1 MSGPS
6 EIIRSD
12 RHAIIRERTDG
23 PFLAALRVL
32 IWIFTIVLAL
42 PFVGLLLYA
51 SLHPAIAALSIVV
64 LLLTALGTLLAA
76 FGRAEWLLRRLVFL
90 LCIIV
95 AVRAVGLGSEGIGL
109 AAGLVLLAAGGAAL
123 GLGGLSMARWVGR
136 SYAITIQALT
146 VLLLWVCG
154 SVWWLNDGS
163 LFGPVG
169 VFVAG
174 FALAYAISD
183 ELDEAEM
190 G

>member
-6 EIIRSD
+6 KLRPSD
-12 RHAIIRERTDG
+12 RHAIIREGIDG
-23 PFLAALRVL
+23 QFLAVLRIL
-32 IWIFTIVLAL
+32 TWIGTIVLAL

-51 SLHPAIAALSIVV
+51 SLHPAIAALSVVV
-64 LLLTALGTLLAA
+64 LSLTALGTLLAA
-76 FGRAEWLLRRLVFL
+76 FGRAEWLLRRLIFL
-90 LCIIV
+90 LSFVV
-95 AVRAVGLGSEGIGL
+95 ALRAAGTGFEDIRL
-109 AAGLVLLAAGGAAL
+109 AIGLVLLAVGGAAVGIGAL
-123 GLGGLSMARWVGR
+123 DAARWVGR
-136 SYAITIQALT
+136 SYVITLQALM

-169 VFVAG
+169 VFIAG

-183 ELDEAEM
+183 ELDEAEV